1 LALIAVQ
8 VLFATWPIVGKIAL
22 RTVPAIALVGFRVG
36 GAAVMLVLLARFKG
50 RFGRISRR
58 DWPVLILSSALGLV
72 FNQWLF
78 VKGLSLTTAVNS
90 TLLSTSIPVA
100 TLLVGIVLGADR
112 ATGRRFIGIV
122 LAACGVLVL
131 IGPRGAG
138 FSAATRSGDLMIVA
152 NSFCYGAY
160 IAVSKD
166 LVRRYSALNVI
177 AWIFIVGSIAAVP
190 AGIVSLKQI
199 PLSSISF
206 AVWIEVMYIIVLPTA
221 GAYFLN
227 AWALARVPP
236 STVAVYIY
244 LQPLIAFVLAPII
257 LGESIG
263 WRAIIS
269 SLLIF
274 GGVLVVTRGGRRPIP
289 NSKLAEE
296 PGPTSR

>member
-1 LALIAVQ
+1 
-8 VLFATWPIVGKIAL
+8 
-22 RTVPAIALVGFRVG
+22 
-36 GAAVMLVLLARFKG
+36 
-50 RFGRISRR
+50 
-58 DWPVLILSSALGLV
+58 
-72 FNQWLF
+72 
-78 VKGLSLTTAVNS
+78 
-90 TLLSTSIPVA
+90 
-100 TLLVGIVLGADR
+100 
-112 ATGRRFIGIV
+112 
-122 LAACGVLVL
+122 VL

-177 AWIFIVGSIAAVP
+177 AWIFIVGSIAAIP

-199 PLSSISF
+199 PLSSISL
-206 AVWIEVMYIIVLPTA
+206 AVWIEVLYIIVLPTA

-263 WRAIIS
+263 WRAIVS

-274 GGVLVVTRGGRRPIP
+274 GGVLVVTRGRRRASP